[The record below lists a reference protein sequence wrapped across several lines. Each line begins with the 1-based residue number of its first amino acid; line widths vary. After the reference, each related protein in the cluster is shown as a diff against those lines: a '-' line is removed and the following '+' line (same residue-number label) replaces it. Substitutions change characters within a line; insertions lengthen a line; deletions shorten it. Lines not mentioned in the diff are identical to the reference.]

1 MYAMKR
7 SLKKKQALSA
17 FCSFLLLLTLL
28 LCSCSSK
35 GAASDGYLGNSAEA
49 EIPNYSDKDSVS
61 SGLIEVSDLEE
72 AGQKIIRT
80 CTIEG
85 ETREFDTTSAAL
97 SDAIY
102 AVGGYIESQSSTG
115 ISYGSGRSSRRL
127 TATVRVPADKYE
139 DFVSGLGSIMNV
151 TSSSSSAENV
161 TEAYYDAAARLDTL
175 KAERESLQKMMA
187 SIDTAVQYDFWLTL
201 QKRLSETEQDIAA
214 LEARLR
220 NYDNRVSYST
230 VTINLRE
237 VLELTPAESPTF
249 GSRISKA
256 FESSWQSFGEF
267 WQDVAVFIVSAL
279 PAIITLAVIVVAI
292 VVIVLAATRKK
303 KK

>member
-7 SLKKKQALSA
+7 SLKKTQALSA
-17 FCSFLLLLTLL
+17 LCSFLLLLTLL
-28 LCSCSSK
+28 LCSCSSQ
-35 GAASDGYLGNSAEA
+35 GNAFDGNYGNGIEPES
-49 EIPNYSDKDSVS
+49 PNYSGKDSVS
-61 SGLIEVSDLEE
+61 SGLIEVSDVEE
-72 AGQKIIRT
+72 SGQKIIRT

-97 SDAIY
+97 SDAIS

-161 TEAYYDAAARLDTL
+161 TEAYYDAAARLETL

-220 NYDNRVSYST
+220 TYDNRVSYST

-256 FESSWQSFGEF
+256 FSSSWQSFGEF

-279 PAIITLAVIVVAI
+279 PAIITLAVIVLVI
-292 VVIVLAATRKK
+292 VVTVLAATRKK

>member
-1 MYAMKR
+1 MKR
-7 SLKKKQALSA
+7 SLKKMQALSA

-28 LCSCSSK
+28 LCSCSSQ
-35 GAASDGYLGNSAEA
+35 GNAFDGNYGNGIEPES
-49 EIPNYSDKDSVS
+49 PNYSVKDSVS
-61 SGLIEVSDLEE
+61 SGLIEVSDVEE
-72 AGQKIIRT
+72 SGQKIIRT

-97 SDAIY
+97 SDAIS

-161 TEAYYDAAARLDTL
+161 TEAYYDAAARLETL

-220 NYDNRVSYST
+220 TYDNRVSYST

-256 FESSWQSFGEF
+256 FSSSWQSFGEF

-279 PAIITLAVIVVAI
+279 PAIITLAVIVLVI
-292 VVIVLAATRKK
+292 VVTVLAATRKK

>member
-1 MYAMKR
+1 M
-7 SLKKKQALSA
+7 
-17 FCSFLLLLTLL
+17 
-28 LCSCSSK
+28 
-35 GAASDGYLGNSAEA
+35 
-49 EIPNYSDKDSVS
+49 
-61 SGLIEVSDLEE
+61 
-72 AGQKIIRT
+72 
-80 CTIEG
+80 
-85 ETREFDTTSAAL
+85 
-97 SDAIY
+97 
-102 AVGGYIESQSSTG
+102 
-115 ISYGSGRSSRRL
+115 
-127 TATVRVPADKYE
+127 
-139 DFVSGLGSIMNV
+139 SGLGSIMNV

-220 NYDNRVSYST
+220 TYDNRVSYST

-256 FESSWQSFGEF
+256 FASSWQSFGEF

-279 PAIITLAVIVVAI
+279 PAIITLAVIVLVI
-292 VVIVLAATRKK
+292 VVTVLAATRKK

>member
-1 MYAMKR
+1 MKR
-7 SLKKKQALSA
+7 NLKKTQALSA
-17 FCSFLLLLTLL
+17 LCSFLLLLTLL
-28 LCSCSSK
+28 LCSCSSQ
-35 GAASDGYLGNSAEA
+35 GNAFDGNYGNGIEPES
-49 EIPNYSDKDSVS
+49 PNYSGKDSVS
-61 SGLIEVSDLEE
+61 SGLIEVSDVEE
-72 AGQKIIRT
+72 SGQKIIRT

-97 SDAIY
+97 SDAIS

-139 DFVSGLGSIMNV
+139 DFVSGLGRIMNV

-161 TEAYYDAAARLDTL
+161 TEAYYDAAARLETL

-220 NYDNRVSYST
+220 TYDNRVSYST

-256 FESSWQSFGEF
+256 FSSSWQSFGEF

-279 PAIITLAVIVVAI
+279 PAIITLAVIVLVI
-292 VVIVLAATRKK
+292 VVTVLAATRKK

>member
-1 MYAMKR
+1 MQRPPWPREPAPGGTTTPR
-7 SLKKKQALSA
+7 PAGA
-17 FCSFLLLLTLL
+17 PHLL
-28 LCSCSSK
+28 
-35 GAASDGYLGNSAEA
+35 
-49 EIPNYSDKDSVS
+49 
-61 SGLIEVSDLEE
+61 
-72 AGQKIIRT
+72 
-80 CTIEG
+80 
-85 ETREFDTTSAAL
+85 SAAL
-97 SDAIY
+97 SDAIS
-102 AVGGYIESQSSTG
+102 AVGGYIESQGSTG

-161 TEAYYDAAARLDTL
+161 TEAYYDAAARLETL

-220 NYDNRVSYST
+220 TYDNRVSYST

-256 FESSWQSFGEF
+256 FSSSWQSFGEF

-279 PAIITLAVIVVAI
+279 PAIITLAVIVLVI
-292 VVIVLAATRKK
+292 VVTVLAATRKK

>member
-1 MYAMKR
+1 MKR
-7 SLKKKQALSA
+7 SLKKTQVLSA
-17 FCSFLLLLTLL
+17 LCSFLLLLTLL
-28 LCSCSSK
+28 LCSCSSQ
-35 GAASDGYLGNSAEA
+35 GNAFDGNYGNVIEPES
-49 EIPNYSDKDSVS
+49 PNYSGKDSVS
-61 SGLIEVSDLEE
+61 SGLIEVSDVEE
-72 AGQKIIRT
+72 SGQKIIRT

-97 SDAIY
+97 SDAIS

-139 DFVSGLGSIMNV
+139 DFVSGLGRIMNV

-161 TEAYYDAAARLDTL
+161 TEAYYDAAARLETL

-220 NYDNRVSYST
+220 TYDNRVSYST

-237 VLELTPAESPTF
+237 VLEFTPAESPTF

-256 FESSWQSFGEF
+256 FSSSWQSFGEF

-279 PAIITLAVIVVAI
+279 PAIITLAVIVLVI
-292 VVIVLAATRKK
+292 VVTVLAATRKNK
-303 KK
+303 K

>member
-1 MYAMKR
+1 MKR
-7 SLKKKQALSA
+7 NLKKTQALSA
-17 FCSFLLLLTLL
+17 LCSFLLLLTLL
-28 LCSCSSK
+28 LCSCSSQ
-35 GAASDGYLGNSAEA
+35 GNAYDENYGNGIEPES
-49 EIPNYSDKDSVS
+49 PNYSGKDSVS
-61 SGLIEVSDLEE
+61 SGLIEVSDVEE
-72 AGQKIIRT
+72 SGQKIIRT

-97 SDAIY
+97 SDAIS

-161 TEAYYDAAARLDTL
+161 TEAYYDAAARLETL

-220 NYDNRVSYST
+220 TYDNRVSYST

-256 FESSWQSFGEF
+256 FSSSWQSFGEF

-279 PAIITLAVIVVAI
+279 PAIITLAVIVLVI
-292 VVIVLAATRKK
+292 VVTVLAATRKK
-303 KK
+303 TK

>member
-7 SLKKKQALSA
+7 SLKKTQALSA
-17 FCSFLLLLTLL
+17 LCSFLLLLTLL
-28 LCSCSSK
+28 LCSCSSQ
-35 GAASDGYLGNSAEA
+35 GNAFDGNYGNGIEPES
-49 EIPNYSDKDSVS
+49 PNYSGKDSVS
-61 SGLIEVSDLEE
+61 SGLIEVSDAEE
-72 AGQKIIRT
+72 SGQKIIRT

-97 SDAIY
+97 SDAIS

-161 TEAYYDAAARLDTL
+161 TEAYYDAAARLETL

-220 NYDNRVSYST
+220 TYDNRVSYST

-256 FESSWQSFGEF
+256 FSSSWQSFGEF

-279 PAIITLAVIVVAI
+279 PAIITLAVIVLVI
-292 VVIVLAATRKK
+292 VVTVLAATRKK
-303 KK
+303 TK